1 MLNEREENV
10 ALWITLK
17 WFYSQI
23 ASIQNHFLIRN
34 AIAVICA
41 LYFVLNTSFQIAMAL
56 ISLLYS
62 RLKNKAILC
71 FIDIANFEECCQRER
86 DVNHTCVMNC
96 FSEAHKDVWQ
106 SLVDSLSIL
115 IFQGYSRG
123 AIQQRDTRER
133 RNEKYLHCLLQ
144 DHCYYILL
152 CPRNSAWNTR
162 IVQAQGKNIAI
173 NATFYKKKWRTTTDT
188 SAGQVVLTSCVFV
201 QKPVNETAMLF
212 IYWKHIYKIIHWM
225 PYQST
230 YGALRS
236 CFQ

>member
-1 MLNEREENV
+1 
-10 ALWITLK
+10 
-17 WFYSQI
+17 
-23 ASIQNHFLIRN
+23 
-34 AIAVICA
+34 
-41 LYFVLNTSFQIAMAL
+41 MAL

-86 DVNHTCVMNC
+86 DVNHTCMMNC
-96 FSEAHKDVWQ
+96 LSEAQKDVWH

-152 CPRNSAWNTR
+152 CPRNSA
-162 IVQAQGKNIAI
+162 
-173 NATFYKKKWRTTTDT
+173 
-188 SAGQVVLTSCVFV
+188 
-201 QKPVNETAMLF
+201 
-212 IYWKHIYKIIHWM
+212 
-225 PYQST
+225 
-230 YGALRS
+230 
-236 CFQ
+236 

>member
-10 ALWITLK
+10 ALWIILK

-34 AIAVICA
+34 SIAVICA
-41 LYFVLNTSFQIAMAL
+41 LYFVLNSSFQIAMAF

-96 FSEAHKDVWQ
+96 LSEAQKDVWQ

-133 RNEKYLHCLLQ
+133 LKEKYLHCLLQ

-162 IVQAQGKNIAI
+162 IVQAQGKHIAI
-173 NATFYKKKWRTTTDT
+173 NATFYKKNRKEEPR
-188 SAGQVVLTSCVFV
+188 LTHQLV
-201 QKPVNETAMLF
+201 
-212 IYWKHIYKIIHWM
+212 
-225 PYQST
+225 
-230 YGALRS
+230 R
-236 CFQ
+236 